1 MTNDEMFAA
10 ALEQALADEIAE
22 CEKLPDHKFSRGFDR
37 KMKKLMQSGIAE
49 ERHTSRSRIG
59 RRLPVAVIITI
70 SVFLL
75 AGAAATT
82 YYLWHNFRLQ
92 DRGLYTL
99 LNITDVESCPNTLE
113 ERYRLT
119 ADLSGFTE
127 NVLSDDEILYLVEYE
142 NKEKG
147 IKLSFTQDTKH
158 GTTRMLNTED
168 TDPPIE
174 VTVNGC
180 NGIYYKTKYGTHV
193 LIWDIGDYMI
203 DLSAH
208 GISKDDLFSLA
219 KFVQKVE

>member
-37 KMKKLMQSGIAE
+37 KMKKLIQSGIAE

-59 RRLPVAVIITI
+59 RRLPVAVIIII

-92 DRGLYTL
+92 DHGLYTL

-127 NVLSDDEILYLVEYE
+127 NVLSDDEIMYFVEYE

-147 IKLSFTQDTKH
+147 IKFSFIQEIKRGNT
-158 GTTRMLNTED
+158 MVLNTED

-174 VTVNGC
+174 VTVNGYD
-180 NGIYYKTKYGTHV
+180 GIYYETKYDDCV
-193 LIWDIGDYMI
+193 IIWDIGDYLLQI
-203 DLSAH
+203 GAK
-208 GISKDDLFSLA
+208 GIGKNDLFSLT